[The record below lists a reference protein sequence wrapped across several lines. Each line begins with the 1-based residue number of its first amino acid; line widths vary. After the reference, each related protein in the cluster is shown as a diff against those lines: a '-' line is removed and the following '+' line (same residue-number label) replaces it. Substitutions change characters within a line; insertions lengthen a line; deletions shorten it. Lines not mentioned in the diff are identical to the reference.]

1 MFRNP
6 TLLQHYCSHAVCL
19 QRCKLRAN
27 FRGLKIV
34 SSSGSP
40 RFPDQIWHIYARRSI
55 CCGRSSCLV
64 SGREVPSWANEGLVM
79 IRNYRVESVARKIP
93 SRKEIFTRRGER
105 ASGQSV
111 CGGAHEHHRLRKY
124 NALYILRWR
133 NLWKIRS
140 VDDSTR
146 ENARGRRGETRAA
159 AQQKRA
165 RFHATF
171 YP

>member
-1 MFRNP
+1 
-6 TLLQHYCSHAVCL
+6 
-19 QRCKLRAN
+19 
-27 FRGLKIV
+27 
-34 SSSGSP
+34 
-40 RFPDQIWHIYARRSI
+40 
-55 CCGRSSCLV
+55 
-64 SGREVPSWANEGLVM
+64 M

-124 NALYILRWR
+124 NALYILRWG
-133 NLWKIRS
+133 NLWKI
-140 VDDSTR
+140 